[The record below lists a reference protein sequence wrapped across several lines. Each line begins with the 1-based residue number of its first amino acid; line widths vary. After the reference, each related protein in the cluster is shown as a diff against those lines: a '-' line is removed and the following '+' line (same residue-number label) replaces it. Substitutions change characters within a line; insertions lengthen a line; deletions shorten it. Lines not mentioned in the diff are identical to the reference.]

1 MSNLL
6 DAMHNIPDVRIELL
20 KQGYNAIYVCKEIS
34 KEAIMLQPDGKCY
47 FIRSNDEL
55 RKNEIVREL
64 TKEEYLK
71 LDLIKG
77 RDF

>member
-1 MSNLL
+1 MNDFLGALS
-6 DAMHNIPDVRIELL
+6 NIPDVRIELL
-20 KQGYNAIYVCKEIS
+20 KQGYNAIYVCKKIS

-64 TKEEYLK
+64 TKEEYSK